1 MAFGRRGV
9 KSGEMPPEAT
19 PHFRLKGAQAETG
32 AIFVYAEGF
41 CYSDCEAGE
50 RPDGSAGVEGS

>member
-1 MAFGRRGV
+1 
-9 KSGEMPPEAT
+9 MPPETTA
-19 PHFRLKGAQAETG
+19 HFRLKGAQAETG

-50 RPDGSAGVEGS
+50 RPDGSSGVEGS